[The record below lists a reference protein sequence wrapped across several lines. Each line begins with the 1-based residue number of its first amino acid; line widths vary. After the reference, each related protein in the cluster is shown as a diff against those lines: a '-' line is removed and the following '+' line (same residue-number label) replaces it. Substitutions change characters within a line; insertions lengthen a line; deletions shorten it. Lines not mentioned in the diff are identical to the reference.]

1 MNEKTKK
8 ILDIIFK
15 AILIIIIIVL
25 LIHNCSAGKEK
36 KEEDDGGKILTPTG
50 NVDVIELLCD
60 KKDKCDVDPK
70 DDKDN
75 KDNNNGN
82 NNNGNGNNGNN
93 GGNNTTPVN
102 GDDTP
107 DEPEEEDENKLIV
120 KDDEAIWHGEV
131 SARMFTNSMY
141 VLDDVIAPESSNTYQ
156 FVVKNGTDY
165 KLKYNIT
172 FVETNPYNINM
183 KYKLKKGDTYLIDH
197 YVSASELIVDESLIN
212 SKSNDTYYLEW
223 KWVSSDNDTEI
234 GKTADANYKLV
245 IKVDAESVNG

>member
-25 LIHNCSAGKEK
+25 LIHNCSAGKDN
-36 KEEDDGGKILTPTG
+36 KEEDSSKRLTPTG

-60 KKDKCDVDPK
+60 KKDTCDVDPK

-75 KDNNNGN
+75 KDSKDDN
-82 NNNGNGNNGNN
+82 NNNGNGNS
-93 GGNNTTPVN
+93 GGNNTIPVN
-102 GDDTP
+102 GDGTS
-107 DEPEEEDENKLIV
+107 DEPEEDENKLIV